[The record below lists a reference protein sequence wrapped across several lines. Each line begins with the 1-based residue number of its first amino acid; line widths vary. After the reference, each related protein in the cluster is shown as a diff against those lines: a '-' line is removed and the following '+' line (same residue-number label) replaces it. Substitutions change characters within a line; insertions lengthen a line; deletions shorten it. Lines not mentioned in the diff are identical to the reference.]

1 MYLSTDIYVKKHLV
15 YEKFFLRIKSNV
27 TKIVTLTDG
36 KELFQKKP
44 LGRRWYLIS
53 NSTRD
58 CEFSTITSGTER
70 KRGFVGIYPSQSGN
84 SVKVYKN
91 SSTIPV
97 FLIDN

>member
-1 MYLSTDIYVKKHLV
+1 MQNSQQISLREAPIPKEAPWKTLVLNEQFRKK
-15 YEKFFLRIKSNV
+15 R
-27 TKIVTLTDG
+27 G
-36 KELFQKKP
+36 
-44 LGRRWYLIS
+44 
-53 NSTRD
+53 